1 MDNSPI
7 DFNEFI
13 GQETSPPAVILNP
26 KRLFQKE
33 VRYVIPPFQRPYVWS
48 QDEQWGPLWED
59 VRNVAEGYLEALE
72 RSGNDEVKAESE
84 TSPHFLGAVVLRQVS
99 TATKDLE
106 QREVIDGQQRVT
118 TLQLLLDAI
127 QQVCESL
134 EQPYA
139 KSAGRRLSKLVT
151 NDKELITD
159 EHHVFK
165 LWPTQSDQDAFKH
178 AMDNGLPINDYA
190 DSLIVQAHEFF
201 QLQIREWL
209 YGSDESTGQK
219 IDALE
224 AAVTN
229 LLQMVVIDLD
239 PQDDPN
245 LIFETLN
252 ARGTPLE
259 ESDLVKN
266 FVFSRGNGLESWG
279 NLDDRWWREEV
290 RQGRIRRPRL
300 DMLLNHWLA
309 MRTGSE
315 VTSANVFNAFRSYAN
330 GQEIIEVMTEVKH
343 SLTSYREYDT
353 TKGNNLGAGAFF
365 YRMSVMETGAITPAL
380 LLLLSAE
387 QEPRQR
393 ALCVLESFLVRRMI
407 CRQSTM
413 GFNRL
418 VSELVNK
425 LQEGALETVDR
436 TAAEFLKEQKAP
448 TRVWPTDEDVS
459 HALVSS
465 PLYRLLTRG
474 RMRLIL
480 EGVEGWLRSS
490 GKSEDTTVPGNLTI
504 EHVMPVGWRTEEW
517 PLSSGDDEGE
527 ARHRRNGLIHT
538 VGNLTLTTQRL
549 NSSMSNDAWQAKH
562 QELWDHATPLLN
574 RELVSKDSWDEEGI
588 VKRSRWT
595 AEVVSQV
602 WPGPDSPVWQG
613 E

>member
-1 MDNSPI
+1 MRTEILSPK
-7 DFNEFI
+7 
-13 GQETSPPAVILNP
+13 Q
-26 KRLFQKE
+26 LFQKE
-33 VRYVIPPFQRPYVWS
+33 VCYVIPPFQRPYVWS
-48 QDEQWGPLWED
+48 QDDQWGPLWED

-72 RSGNDEVKAESE
+72 RLGNDDVKAEEE
-84 TSPHFLGAVVLRQVS
+84 TTPHFLGAIVLRQVS

-127 QQVCESL
+127 QQVCEGFD
-134 EQPYA
+134 QPYA

-151 NDKELITD
+151 NDRELIT
-159 EHHVFK
+159 EGHHVFK
-165 LWPTQSDQDAFKH
+165 LWPTRSDQEAFRH
-178 AMDNGLPINDYA
+178 AMDNGLAINDFT

-209 YGSDESTGQK
+209 GGVDESTKNK

-224 AAVTN
+224 AAATN
-229 LLQMVVIDLD
+229 MLQIVVIDLD
-239 PQDDPN
+239 TQDDPN

-266 FVFSRGNGLESWG
+266 YVMSGEQGLELWG
-279 NLDDRWWREEV
+279 NLDDSWWREDV

-309 MRTGSE
+309 MRTSSE
-315 VTSANVFNAFRSYAN
+315 VASANVFNAFRTYSRS
-330 GQEIIEVMTEVKH
+330 QEIGVVMAEVKDA
-343 SLTSYREYDT
+343 LMSYHEYDT
-353 TKGNNLGAGAFF
+353 TRGNNISAGLF
-365 YRMSVMETGAITPAL
+365 YHRMSVMEVGVVTPVL

-387 QEPRQR
+387 QEPRQK
-393 ALCVLESFLVRRMI
+393 ALGVLESFLVRRMI

-418 VSELVNK
+418 VLELLNQLHK
-425 LQEGALETVDR
+425 GGLENVDR
-436 TAAEFLKEQKAP
+436 TAAAFLKEQKAP

-474 RMRLIL
+474 RLRLIL

-517 PLSSGDDEGE
+517 ALPIGIDEGE
-527 ARHRRNGLIHT
+527 TRYRRNRLIHT
-538 VGNLTLTTQRL
+538 VGNLTLTTQQL
-549 NSSMSNDAWQAKH
+549 NSSMSNDAWEAKQ
-562 QELWDHATPLLN
+562 QELWAHATLLLN
-574 RELVSKDSWDEEGI
+574 RDIVSKGSWDEESI
-588 VKRSRWT
+588 VDRSRWT
-595 AEVVSQV
+595 ANVVSQV